1 MENYIYKF
9 GYDLGA
15 AIIGFNLPFD
25 ISRIAQGWGI
35 ARRSMKGGF
44 TFRLSDDKRRPNIAV
59 KHLSS
64 RMSLIRF
71 VGPFVQRTGRG
82 MRKRKFDIPFER
94 GTFIDVRTFA
104 AALLS
109 GSYSLGKLSKHLQV
123 QHQKL
128 ETDEHG
134 GPLTEDYLAYAM
146 QDVQTTWECFVAL
159 NLKYDN
165 LKLETPVHRIM
176 SEASLGKAYLKQM
189 GIKPWRECQPDF
201 PPELMGKILST
212 YYGGR
217 SEVHIRRKVQR
228 VMYCDFLSMYPTVC
242 TKMGLWEFV
251 IADGMTWRTAT
262 DQVRSFLENVTA
274 DEFQQHETWTKLLAI
289 VRIKPDTNLFPVRA
303 EYVDG
308 AGTSIGLNYLTSEK
322 PLYYTLAD
330 CIVSKLLT
338 GKVPAIEEAIVF
350 EPGPPQTGLK
360 PVEIGGQADCLVD
373 PYADDFYKKL
383 IELRQTTKAKLKSAS
398 THQKPQLDAAQLAL
412 KIAANAT
419 SYGIFVE
426 INVRDELKKSQS
438 RATDRGNLLR
448 Q

>member
-1 MENYIYKF
+1 MTKPIIAIPQPDFLSIAIRTYADHDKHKPYNEPAHIASNYALIFDCETTTDETQALRFGCFQLREEDELIEQGFFIDPLGLDAVELDLLKSYAHRHDLTILTTEEFVENYIYKF

-25 ISRIAQGWGI
+25 LARVAKDWGI

-82 MRKRKFDIPFER
+82 MRKRKFDVPFER
-94 GTFIDVRTFA
+94 GTFIDVRTLA

-128 ETDEHG
+128 DTDEHG
-134 GPLTEDYLAYAM
+134 GPFTEDYLAYAM

-176 SEASLGKAYLKQM
+176 SEASLGKAYLIQI
-189 GIKPWRECQPDF
+189 GVRPWRECQPDF

-228 VMYCDFLSMYPTVC
+228 VIYSDFLSMYPTVC
-242 TKMGLWEFV
+242 TKMGLWKFV
-251 IADGMTWRTAT
+251 IADGMNCRVAT
-262 DQVRSFLENVTA
+262 DEVRSILETVTA
-274 DEFQQHETWTKLLAI
+274 DEFQQPETWKKLLAI
-289 VRIKPDTNLFPVRA
+289 VRVRPDAHLFPVR
-303 EYVDG
+303 
-308 AGTSIGLNYLTSEK
+308 L
-322 PLYYTLAD
+322 
-330 CIVSKLLT
+330 
-338 GKVPAIEEAIVF
+338 
-350 EPGPPQTGLK
+350 
-360 PVEIGGQADCLVD
+360 
-373 PYADDFYKKL
+373 
-383 IELRQTTKAKLKSAS
+383 
-398 THQKPQLDAAQLAL
+398 
-412 KIAANAT
+412 
-419 SYGIFVE
+419 
-426 INVRDELKKSQS
+426 
-438 RATDRGNLLR
+438 
-448 Q
+448 